1 MRYVLLG
8 TISPQWVDKQS
19 QRLSGAKLKLT
30 ALGIKLTSVNYTQGQ
45 FDFVTIVEA
54 PNPEAVLAMSVWYAA
69 KGYGR
74 IQSMPAFDP
83 TAMQEAIKRASTA
96 APKKKS

>member
-19 QRLSGAKLKLT
+19 QRLSGAKLKLK

-54 PNPEAVLAMSVWYAA
+54 PNP
-69 KGYGR
+69 
-74 IQSMPAFDP
+74 
-83 TAMQEAIKRASTA
+83 
-96 APKKKS
+96 